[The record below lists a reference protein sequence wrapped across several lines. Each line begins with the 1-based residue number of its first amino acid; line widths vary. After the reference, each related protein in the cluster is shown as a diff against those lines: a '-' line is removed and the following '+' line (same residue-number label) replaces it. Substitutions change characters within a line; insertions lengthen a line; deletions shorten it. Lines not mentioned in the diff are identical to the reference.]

1 MFVNEYAVVALVLT
15 VILLSFA
22 SAWAARTLQVYCA
35 RKALEQRGP
44 EKHQDVVEPPANE
57 NDIAKDTQSSTEVIG
72 SSLPAYKT
80 LYRKVQSLEQHP
92 DIIQESWNTLISF
105 LDEAVASALQTP
117 DSGILSLKEY
127 SKATASAFLQ
137 REEAAISEE
146 WGQYQSRR
154 RAGSPRELF
163 GTREEAIIWL
173 KAAAPVKFV
182 DGAWLGH
189 VHKITTP
196 FPLRHVTKDAW
207 QVMSEELGDGDVE
220 KNHVHLFSRLLHSI
234 GVHLPRGDSVA
245 FGHQSL
251 GLDDIHSWK
260 AGLAQLLISLFP
272 HDFLPE
278 ILGFNLHFELMT
290 LQTLMASVELAELK
304 IDPYYFVLHITID
317 NADSG
322 HSAIALQT
330 VNKYIEHKR
339 TTEGDEAAHQA
350 WKRVQTG
357 YILSDFFGKAQT
369 EDMLEPSELE
379 ADVRRIFK
387 SKTREARKYHRNS
400 RLRIG
405 RHSLTDWLQPDRWE
419 SPGHQRD
426 FLLDLSNS
434 RAWIRRGDG
443 KASRFI
449 KELEWGGKMF
459 GAFTQRET
467 RVLERWID
475 SQTEGQTPGKDG
487 YWSFVGRDGRQENFH
502 KRDIRTD
509 YPVLLPSYPSNR
521 PDDTRLPKAPHPFH
535 PYGRLTP
542 TPKAN
547 MTALLPLWFTHP
559 CLLETA
565 ITVPAR
571 TTTPTAGA
579 IVRLLRA
586 QSGFRTETAGVDG
599 MDEARRTDSI
609 GIVELGFEM
618 ASRSGRAVPSSVKE
632 ALDWWP
638 SDFALCMLHAAMK
651 PVENLHTLMGLTWAF
666 VELHEGIA
674 RMPEE
679 GEEGLLSEKGRE
691 ALGEIAGREKMA
703 LEVCLAEMGEGRRGG
718 GGRAYEEF
726 WSGYVWGREQIERTL

>member
-1 MFVNEYAVVALVLT
+1 MFVDEYAIVATLLT
-15 VILLSFA
+15 VILVSFA
-22 SAWAARTLQVYCA
+22 SAWAARTLQEHCA
-35 RKALEQRGP
+35 GKALEQKGP
-44 EKHQDVVEPPANE
+44 EEHPDFVESLANE
-57 NDIAKDTQSSTEVIG
+57 NHIPKDTQSSAEVTG
-72 SSLPAYKT
+72 DSLSVYKA
-80 LYRKVQSLEQHP
+80 LYHKVQSLEQHP
-92 DIIQESWNTLISF
+92 DIIQESWSTLISF

-117 DSGILSLKEY
+117 ESGILSLNEY
-127 SKATASAFLQ
+127 SKATASAYLQ

-146 WGQYQSRR
+146 WEQYLSRR

-163 GTREEAIIWL
+163 GTRDDAIIWL

-189 VHKITTP
+189 VHMITTP

-220 KNHVHLFSRLLHSI
+220 KNHVYLFSRLLDSI
-234 GVHLPRGDSVA
+234 GVHLPRGDSVDFA
-245 FGHQSL
+245 HQSL

-278 ILGFNLHFELMT
+278 ILGFNLQFELMT
-290 LQTLMASVELAELK
+290 LKTLKASVELAELK

-339 TTEGDEAAHQA
+339 TTDGDKAAHQA

-357 YILSDFFGKAQT
+357 YILSDFFGKAHT
-369 EDMLEPSELE
+369 EGVLEPAELE

-400 RLRIG
+400 RLKIG
-405 RHSLTDWLQPDRWE
+405 RHTLTDWLQPDRWE
-419 SPGHQRD
+419 APGHQRD
-426 FLLDLSNS
+426 FLLDLSSS
-434 RAWIRRGDG
+434 RSWIHPGDG

-459 GAFTQRET
+459 GVFTQRET

-475 SQTEGQTPGKDG
+475 SQTDGQTPGKDG
-487 YWSFVGRDGRQENFH
+487 YWSFVGRDGRQQKFQ

-509 YPVLLPSYPSNR
+509 YPVLLPSYPFLR
-521 PDDTRLPKAPHPFH
+521 PEDTHLPKASHPFH
-535 PYGRLTP
+535 PYGNLIPTP
-542 TPKAN
+542 TAN
-547 MTALLPLWFTHP
+547 ITALLPLWFTHP

-571 TTTPTAGA
+571 TITPTAGA

-586 QSGFRTETAGVDG
+586 QSGFCPEPSGVDG

-609 GIVELGFEM
+609 SIVELGFEM
-618 ASRSGRAVPSSVKE
+618 AERDGRLVPGSVKE

-638 SDFALCMLHAAMK
+638 SDFAVGMLHAAMK
-651 PVENLHTLMGLTWAF
+651 PIENLSTLIGLTWAF

-674 RMPEE
+674 RME
-679 GEEGLLSEKGRE
+679 GEGLLSERGRE
-691 ALGEIAGREKMA
+691 VLGGIADREKKALG
-703 LEVCLAEMGEGRRGG
+703 VCLAEMEGGD
-718 GGRAYEEF
+718 RAYEEF
-726 WSGYVWGREQIERTL
+726 RSGYVLGREEIERTL